1 MMFFGGLMNI
11 IDRSMNGPVPPQYV
25 AQGVTSLKGYVV
37 DYFNGGS
44 SVFNIADVFVVMGT
58 CFAALGLIVYCYI
71 LYKHE
76 KATEKQR
83 HQEGEYDFLD
93 DLESDDLTP
102 NDPIKQEGDN
112 CEPISSNP
120 PVNS

>member
-1 MMFFGGLMNI
+1 MNI
-11 IDRSMNGPVPPQYV
+11 IDRSMNGPIPPQYV
-25 AQGVTSLKGYVV
+25 GEVTSLEGYVV

-58 CFAALGLIVYCYI
+58 CFAALGLVVYCYI

-83 HQEGEYDFLD
+83 QAEGEYDFLD
-93 DLESDDLTP
+93 EIESSDPTP
-102 NDPIKQEGDN
+102 NDHLKEGDN
-112 CEPISSNP
+112 CESSSSNQP
-120 PVNS
+120 TINS